1 MDENIM
7 KYKKTLED
15 LKAFLQTVD
24 NFLKIFEQFFTLTET
39 TDFIDHGTAKSDK
52 VLGKIILKVIEHM
65 FGKLY
70 KFETLLIHLPEYRF
84 YHGPVKVNDTQGSFF
99 YFEDISMGLVTVYDN
114 LAEENKFMRF
124 TGDIVPEGTFFTTQ
138 SYKQDH

>member
-1 MDENIM
+1 MQM
-7 KYKKTLED
+7 KYKKALED
-15 LKAFLQTVD
+15 LKAFLQSGD
-24 NFLKIFEQFFTLTET
+24 NFLEIFEQFFTLTET

-52 VLGKIILKVIEHM
+52 VLGKIILTVIEHV
-65 FGKLY
+65 FGKVNA
-70 KFETLLIHLPEYRF
+70 FETILIHLPEYRF
-84 YHGPVKVNDTQGSFF
+84 YHGPIKVNDTQGSFF

-138 SYKQDH
+138 SYKQNH

>member
-1 MDENIM
+1 MKKKV
-7 KYKKTLED
+7 KYKKALED
-15 LKAFLQTVD
+15 LKAFLQSGD
-24 NFLKIFEQFFTLTET
+24 NFLEIFEQFFTLTET

-52 VLGKIILKVIEHM
+52 VLGKIILTVIEHV

-70 KFETLLIHLPEYRF
+70 KFETILIHLPEYQF
-84 YHGPVKVNDTQGSFF
+84 YHGPIKINDTAGSFF

-124 TGDIVPEGTFFTTQ
+124 TGDIVPNGTFFTTQ